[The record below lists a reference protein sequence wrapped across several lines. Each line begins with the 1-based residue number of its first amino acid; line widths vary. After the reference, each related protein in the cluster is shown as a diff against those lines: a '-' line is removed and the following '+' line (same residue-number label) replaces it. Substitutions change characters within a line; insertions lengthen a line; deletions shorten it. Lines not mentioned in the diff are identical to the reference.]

1 MEGKFE
7 GMPEAFIHVPVVRT
21 AALTSHIFKNF
32 TRFDLPN
39 RRSAPQPKPASHPFL
54 AFQPRRLDEQAAD
67 WFAAGAFRFSQGS
80 QFGELRTMLYIIR
93 LEIYCCL
100 NVTEIGIVAWP
111 RRTDVASGKKVT
123 VPQPKDE
130 RFYWLTS
137 D

>member
-1 MEGKFE
+1 MEGTFE

-54 AFQPRRLDEQAAD
+54 AFQPRRLDEQSGRLVRCRGPCDFLGIAV
-67 WFAAGAFRFSQGS
+67 
-80 QFGELRTMLYIIR
+80 GEFWMMLYVIR

-111 RRTDVASGKKVT
+111 RCTDVASGKKVT
-123 VPQPKDE
+123 VPEPEDE
-130 RFYWLTS
+130 RFYRLTS